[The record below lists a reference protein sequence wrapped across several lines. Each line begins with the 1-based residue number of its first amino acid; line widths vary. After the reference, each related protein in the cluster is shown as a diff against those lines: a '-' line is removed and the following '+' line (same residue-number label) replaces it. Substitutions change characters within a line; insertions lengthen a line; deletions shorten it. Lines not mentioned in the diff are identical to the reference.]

1 VSRPR
6 RIAVCEDS
14 KAFAAA
20 WSGFLERDPDLEI
33 VGTFETAEQLIDE
46 LPRLDPDLVTMD
58 LELPGIDGIEA
69 TERIMRDRPTPILV
83 VSSHAGKRSER
94 TARALAAGAL
104 DAIHKDSVN
113 IREPDDVWSVA
124 LRSRVKR
131 LASLQLKRRAR
142 RAPQGQIR
150 HPASAASVKGRPAVL
165 VAIGASTGG
174 PPALEAVLACLPAD
188 FPLPVVVVQHISA
201 GFLEG
206 LVRWLDGRVPLPVRV
221 AEEGQRA
228 TPGIWFAPDGA
239 HLLVESSLRFSLDR
253 ETVSGSHRPSVDM
266 LFESVAA
273 SAGEESVGVVLTG
286 MGRDGAAG
294 TEAIRSA
301 GGLVVAQDEGTSAV
315 YGMPRAA
322 ADAGADLVLPLE
334 EIGPTI
340 RTARAAGVSQR

>member
-1 VSRPR
+1 LPGRK

-14 KAFAAA
+14 KAYAAA
-20 WSGFLERDPDLEI
+20 LSAFLERDPDLEI
-33 VGTFETAEQLIDE
+33 AGTFETAEKLLDQLDH
-46 LPRLDPDLVTMD
+46 LDPDLVTMD

-69 TERIMRDRPTPILV
+69 IERIMRDRPTPILV

-94 TARALAAGAL
+94 TAQALAAGAL
-104 DAIHKDSVN
+104 EAIHKDSVN
-113 IREPDDVWSVA
+113 IREQDDVWSVA
-124 LRSRVKR
+124 LRSRIKR

-142 RAPQGQIR
+142 QAQRGAVRP
-150 HPASAASVKGRPAVL
+150 PVSASSIKGRPTQL

-174 PPALEAVLACLPAD
+174 PPALETVLAGLRAD

-201 GFLEG
+201 GFVEG
-206 LVRWLDGRVPLPVRV
+206 LVKWLGSRVTLPVRV
-221 AEEGQRA
+221 AEEEQRA

-239 HLLVESSLRFSLDR
+239 HLLLDSSLRFALDP

-266 LFESVAA
+266 LFESVATA
-273 SAGEESVGVVLTG
+273 AGAESVGVILTG

-294 TEAIRSA
+294 TEAVRSA
-301 GGLVVAQDEGTSAV
+301 GGLVIAQDEETSAV

-322 ADAGADLVLPLE
+322 AEAGADLVLPLE

-340 RTARAAGVSQR
+340 RTVRAAGVSLR

>member
-1 VSRPR
+1 
-6 RIAVCEDS
+6 
-14 KAFAAA
+14 
-20 WSGFLERDPDLEI
+20 
-33 VGTFETAEQLIDE
+33 
-46 LPRLDPDLVTMD
+46 
-58 LELPGIDGIEA
+58 
-69 TERIMRDRPTPILV
+69 
-83 VSSHAGKRSER
+83 
-94 TARALAAGAL
+94 
-104 DAIHKDSVN
+104 
-113 IREPDDVWSVA
+113 
-124 LRSRVKR
+124 
-131 LASLQLKRRAR
+131 
-142 RAPQGQIR
+142 
-150 HPASAASVKGRPAVL
+150 L

-206 LVRWLDGRVPLPVRV
+206 LVQWLGGRVPLPVRV
-221 AEEGQRA
+221 AEERQRA

-239 HLLVESSLRFSLDR
+239 HLLVESSLRFTLDW

-322 ADAGADLVLPLE
+322 AEAGADVVLPLD
-334 EIGPTI
+334 EIGPTV
-340 RTARAAGVSQR
+340 RTVRAAGVSQR